1 MPVVEAHMTTID
13 FITELFCQVDDR
25 LKGVLNPPQACLW
38 PSEVVTLAMLH
49 ALKGVGNRAFYRWLV
64 RDYRALFPHLPE
76 RTRRF
81 RLFKT
86 HWRWSYAFMAEVT
99 LLGVVD
105 TYGIELLHP
114 IREGRSPHQVGRKG
128 ISNHRWI
135 VGLKLGV
142 LLNRWGLVVGWVWAP
157 ANTADVHFQVR
168 ADAVRDR
175 LLVLSDTGFH
185 AATGDPDNLKVC
197 RRGEWN
203 DRMVV
208 ETVLSMLTTLSHL
221 NKVSHRIAP
230 YVQARLA
237 FTMAVFNLLT
247 QWYGLPADADGFV
260 PLSMAEFSL

>member
-1 MPVVEAHMTTID
+1 ME
-13 FITELFCQVDDR
+13 
-25 LKGVLNPPQACLW
+25 
-38 PSEVVTLAMLH
+38 
-49 ALKGVGNRAFYRWLV
+49 
-64 RDYRALFPHLPE
+64 
-76 RTRRF
+76 
-81 RLFKT
+81 
-86 HWRWSYAFMAEVT
+86 EVT

-157 ANTADVHFQVR
+157 ANTADVHFQVL

-175 LLVLSDTGFH
+175 MLVLSDTGFH

-221 NKVSHRIAP
+221 KKGFCCVSGGGFDFGKLRAHPTSCQRTRMIDFKGHRFEKDIILLCVRW
-230 YVQARLA
+230 YLA
-237 FTMAVFNLLT
+237 
-247 QWYGLPADADGFV
+247 Y
-260 PLSMAEFSL
+260 PLSYRNLEEMMEERGVEVDHSNLYRWVQKFTPTLEIIGALLEAACNSSGISPARAPVSDHA

>member
-1 MPVVEAHMTTID
+1 MTTVD

-25 LKGVLNPPQACLW
+25 LKGAPKHPQAGLW

-76 RTRRF
+76 RTRLL

-86 HWRWSYAFMAEVT
+86 HWRWSYAFMADVT

-114 IREGRSPHQVGRKG
+114 IREGRSPTQLGRKG
-128 ISNHRWI
+128 VSNHRWI
-135 VGLKLGV
+135 VGVKLGV

-157 ANTADVHFQVR
+157 ANLHDVHFQPLVQ
-168 ADAVRDR
+168 AVEDR
-175 LLVLSDTGFH
+175 MLVLADSSFH
-185 AATGDPDNLKVC
+185 AAAGDPVNLKIC

-203 DRMVV
+203 DRMLI

-221 NKVSHRIAP
+221 KKVSHRMAA

-237 FTMAVFNLLT
+237 FTMAVFNLLA
-247 QWYGLPADADGFV
+247 QWAGLTADEDGFV
-260 PLSMAEFSL
+260 PLSIAQFNL

>member
-1 MPVVEAHMTTID
+1 MTTVD

-25 LKGVLNPPQACLW
+25 LRGVPKHPQACLW

-49 ALKGVGNRAFYRWLV
+49 ALKGVGNRAFYRWLE
-64 RDYRALFPHLPE
+64 RDYRALFPDLPE
-76 RTRRF
+76 RTRLF

-114 IREGRSPHQVGRKG
+114 IREGRSRAQVGRKG
-128 ISNHRWI
+128 LSNHRWI
-135 VGLKLGV
+135 VGVKVGV

-157 ANTADVHFQVR
+157 ANIHDVHFQPLVQAVEDR
-168 ADAVRDR
+168 MVVFAD
-175 LLVLSDTGFH
+175 SSFH
-185 AATGDPDNLKVC
+185 AAAGDPPNLKVC

-203 DRMVV
+203 DRMII

-221 NKVSHRIAP
+221 KKVSHRVSA

-237 FTMAVFNLLT
+237 FTMAVFNLLA
-247 QWYGLPADADGFV
+247 QWYGLPAEEDGFV
-260 PLSMAEFSL
+260 PLSIAQFSL